1 MATKIRMFA
10 DLVSDRDQL
19 AKRASDYIAQVEADG
34 GWYKESH
41 VSLME
46 HDGQP
51 YMLLTV
57 VVDDGR
63 DGAPKAEA
71 PNTRGG

>member
-10 DLVSDRDQL
+10 DLISDRDQL
-19 AKRASDYIAQVEADG
+19 AKMANDYVAEVEARG
-34 GWYKESH
+34 GWYRESH

-46 HDGQP
+46 HNGQP
-51 YMLLTV
+51 FILITV

-63 DGAPKAEA
+63 NGAPKAEA
-71 PNTRGG
+71 PNARGV